1 MANEEAIKH
10 ELESK
15 FSFTGTGLRVQRER
29 RIFADI
35 ALENFHPCFEYLA
48 ENMGFSMF
56 SAMTAADE
64 GESISL
70 IYHMARPDGTL
81 INLKTYL
88 PKANPKI
95 NSISGRFPTAL
106 IYERE
111 MLDLLGVNV
120 QGMPEDANRYPLP
133 DDWPQGVYP
142 LRKDFDPS
150 VLDKMDGKETK

>member
-1 MANEEAIKH
+1 MANEEAIKQ

-15 FSFTGTGLRVQRER
+15 FSFTGSGLRVQRER

-35 ALENFHPCFEYLA
+35 ALENFHPCFEHLVKG
-48 ENMGFSMF
+48 MGFSMF

-64 GESISL
+64 GETISL
-70 IYHMARPDGTL
+70 IYHIARPDGTL

-88 PKANPKI
+88 PKAAPKI
-95 NSISGRFPTAL
+95 NSISARFPTAL

-111 MLDLLGVNV
+111 MVDLLGVDV
-120 QGMPEDANRYPLP
+120 LGMPADANRYPLP
-133 DDWPQGVYP
+133 DDWPKGVYP